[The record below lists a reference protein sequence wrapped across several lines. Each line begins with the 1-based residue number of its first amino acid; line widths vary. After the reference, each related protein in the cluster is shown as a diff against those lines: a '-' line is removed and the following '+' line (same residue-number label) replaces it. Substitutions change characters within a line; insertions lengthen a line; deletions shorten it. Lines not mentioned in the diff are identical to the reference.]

1 MLDSCYSSPPLHS
14 VFINIE
20 DKDFVYNGSDRSH
33 TKLNVFYIGNFLNF
47 EGMSGGWLILGL
59 SMVFEVLQSI
69 CKILSR
75 YASERWLWSNGDKE
89 N

>member
-1 MLDSCYSSPPLHS
+1 
-14 VFINIE
+14 
-20 DKDFVYNGSDRSH
+20 
-33 TKLNVFYIGNFLNF
+33 VFYIGNFLNF

-69 CKILSR
+69 RKILSR
-75 YASERWLWSNGDKE
+75 YASERWVWSNGDKE